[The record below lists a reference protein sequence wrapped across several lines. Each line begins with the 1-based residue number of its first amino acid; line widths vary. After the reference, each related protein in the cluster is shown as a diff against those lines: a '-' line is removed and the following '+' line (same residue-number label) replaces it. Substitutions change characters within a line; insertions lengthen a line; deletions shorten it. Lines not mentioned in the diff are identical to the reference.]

1 MLTSCWS
8 KHKQLRY
15 AAIRF
20 VTWDVIN
27 MDEPNAMKDTTTSS
41 AAISPADR
49 REILLR
55 TAEALFASKGID
67 AVSLNEINKA
77 AGQRNT
83 SALHYHFGSKEKLI
97 DAIIYQEF
105 DGIVA
110 RMNEEFDKLEAASN
124 FDSMALVRAT
134 TKPFLELLDT
144 PRGINYLRIMVQ
156 LLDRNASMPFF
167 AQPTTVESVRARA
180 FELSSRFFGTIPE
193 SVKIVRLILF
203 SSLLFRSLVM
213 YAQFEF
219 TSGSNILGK
228 RSLFE
233 AVLCQSLEQVAFGP
247 VSDEV
252 LAAHE
257 ANHKGADS

>member
-1 MLTSCWS
+1 LLE
-8 KHKQLRY
+8 Q
-15 AAIRF
+15 AQAFAIR
-20 VTWDVIN
+20 WGQICNLDVIY
-27 MDEPNAMKDTTTSS
+27 MDEQNDMKNATTTS
-41 AAISPADR
+41 AISPADR

-105 DGIVA
+105 DSIVA
-110 RMNEEFDKLEAASN
+110 RMNEEFDRVEAAAD
-124 FDSMALVRAT
+124 FDALTLIKAV

-167 AQPTTVESVRARA
+167 SQPETVESVRARA
-180 FELSSRFFGTIPE
+180 FELAGRFFGNIPD
-193 SVKIVRLILF
+193 SVKIIRLILF
-203 SSLLFRSLVM
+203 SSLMFRSLVM

-219 TSGSNILGK
+219 TGGRNVLGS

-252 LAAHE
+252 ISAQDAGQ
-257 ANHKGADS
+257 NTQDRS

>member
-1 MLTSCWS
+1 
-8 KHKQLRY
+8 
-15 AAIRF
+15 
-20 VTWDVIN
+20 
-27 MDEPNAMKDTTTSS
+27 MKDTTTSS
-41 AAISPADR
+41 ALISPADR

-55 TAEALFASKGID
+55 TAEALFASRGID

-110 RMNEEFDKLEAASN
+110 RMNEEFDKLEAAVD

-134 TKPFLELLDT
+134 IRPFLELLDT

-167 AQPTTVESVRARA
+167 AQPEMVEAVRARA
-180 FELSSRFFGTIPE
+180 FELSARFFGSIPE
-193 SVKIVRLILF
+193 PIKIVRLILF
-203 SSLLFRSLVM
+203 SNLMFRSLVM
-213 YAQFEF
+213 FAQFES
-219 TSGSNILGK
+219 TGRSNILGA

-233 AVLCQSLEQVAFGP
+233 AVLCQSLEQVVFGP
-247 VSDEV
+247 ISDEV
-252 LAAHE
+252 LAVHDASQIS
-257 ANHKGADS
+257 AGS